1 MGLCFNA
8 LLNKTPLGIPGHAL
22 SGEMNVSESL
32 AAAAGI
38 QPSCGL
44 RDAG

>member
-44 RDAG
+44 GDAG